1 MEIPINISR
10 SIDEIS
16 CGEYR
21 KYGKYNIE
29 LSIKQRFKKW
39 YFFFLFFF
47 NKILALG
54 N

>member
-29 LSIKQRFKKW
+29 LSIKKEKRFKKW
-39 YFFFLFFF
+39 YFFF
-47 NKILALG
+47 
-54 N
+54 